1 MSVARLGAAGRP
13 WTIYPGWWVA
23 AGACLSLGLAAG
35 MSFWAFGLFVGPLQA
50 EFGWSRSA
58 IAGATSLSLLV
69 SGCASPLVGRLVDRY
84 GPRAVILI
92 GTAGTATGYL
102 LLSRMGELW
111 HLFAVLGLLAFFRT
125 WIFYVPF
132 TTLITRWFTRR
143 RATAMG
149 IATSGFGLGGLVFLP
164 LTAELLTA
172 VGWRVAFAAAALLV
186 VLINGAFLVLV
197 RDDPPAAWATHDAG
211 AGPGARTL
219 PDGLWRFD
227 DVRAIVRAPVF
238 WLLAAGFALFFFAQ
252 WAFLFH
258 GPQLLER
265 AGVPLRHAA
274 LVFSLAAGLGV
285 FLRLSL
291 GWALDRVRRFE
302 LLAVV
307 VLGTMALALLVLGL
321 GTGTFQLAAFVVLCG
336 LGSGVGP
343 ALEPIL
349 VGRLFGRA
357 RYGTVY
363 GILDGVDTV
372 AAIPGPYL
380 GALVFDLTGSYGP
393 VLALYSAAFAVGA
406 GAFALLAWLTGRR
419 QSPATTAERGDATP
433 RAGVP
438 CSSSRP
444 APAEAGGAARATV
457 VRSSLVIVVPGQN
470 EQRRVVP
477 RVTATPTPGDAGA
490 PNLLGLDRRG
500 FPEVRR
506 PTVTSRGGTT
516 I

>member
-211 AGPGARTL
+211 AGPGRPRPPPAPGGGGRGGGAVSGARGGGGGAGGGREEFGRGGAGGEVGARRGGR
-219 PDGLWRFD
+219 PRGP
-227 DVRAIVRAPVF
+227 RA
-238 WLLAAGFALFFFAQ
+238 L
-252 WAFLFH
+252 
-258 GPQLLER
+258 
-265 AGVPLRHAA
+265 
-274 LVFSLAAGLGV
+274 LVFSSSPPGWGSSCACRWAG
-285 FLRLSL
+285 R
-291 GWALDRVRRFE
+291 
-302 LLAVV
+302 
-307 VLGTMALALLVLGL
+307 
-321 GTGTFQLAAFVVLCG
+321 CG
-336 LGSGVGP
+336 
-343 ALEPIL
+343 
-349 VGRLFGRA
+349 
-357 RYGTVY
+357 
-363 GILDGVDTV
+363 
-372 AAIPGPYL
+372 PGPD
-380 GALVFDLTGSYGP
+380 AS
-393 VLALYSAAFAVGA
+393 SC
-406 GAFALLAWLTGRR
+406 
-419 QSPATTAERGDATP
+419 SPW
-433 RAGVP
+433 
-438 CSSSRP
+438 SSS
-444 APAEAGGAARATV
+444 A
-457 VRSSLVIVVPGQN
+457 
-470 EQRRVVP
+470 
-477 RVTATPTPGDAGA
+477 
-490 PNLLGLDRRG
+490 
-500 FPEVRR
+500 
-506 PTVTSRGGTT
+506 
-516 I
+516 